1 MPHRLARR
9 EAHGSCFGVSGY
21 ELTHTMSD
29 NEPNKMCCLV
39 DSIDVNL

>member
-9 EAHGSCFGVSGY
+9 EAHGSCFRVSGY
-21 ELTHTMSD
+21 ELTHT
-29 NEPNKMCCLV
+29 KMCCLV